1 MAEWLKEHAWKTN
14 LVALTNRCQNTSLR
28 NQFSD
33 LPSQDALVVSVKWW
47 KSLSASSSGSETSIK
62 PPSRRV
68 PSPPSHQS
76 SVASRD
82 RCAATQRAG
91 GGRPLVLADSL
102 AFSCGGEIRR

>member
-47 KSLSASSSGSETSIK
+47 KSLSASSSGS
-62 PPSRRV
+62 
-68 PSPPSHQS
+68 
-76 SVASRD
+76 
-82 RCAATQRAG
+82 
-91 GGRPLVLADSL
+91 
-102 AFSCGGEIRR
+102 